1 MENCSV
7 FHQVIGSCFD
17 FLLSVSLL
25 FFYFFST
32 GVPDMFS
39 DTHVRAGVAQIAA
52 TPQLPFQMNFESPQG
67 IWRESNLWF
76 VIRATSLENG
86 KSAISSVKLKAK
98 RNPPTGQLN
107 RMSAGLPNGRS
118 RPGGRLGILGGGVP
132 TVYTNSD
139 PISDQKMFFSSDI
152 LNSASRI
159 LQC

>member
-52 TPQLPFQMNFESPQG
+52 TP
-67 IWRESNLWF
+67 
-76 VIRATSLENG
+76 
-86 KSAISSVKLKAK
+86 
-98 RNPPTGQLN
+98 
-107 RMSAGLPNGRS
+107 
-118 RPGGRLGILGGGVP
+118 
-132 TVYTNSD
+132 
-139 PISDQKMFFSSDI
+139 
-152 LNSASRI
+152 
-159 LQC
+159 